1 MADDTPQEKPRGDQ
15 MTTDFFENVLASYL
29 EEDRLESGVLRL
41 ETDDGRTRRLIIDDD
56 TGDLDRYEYIKR
68 ELAEVIYLIEEN
80 EDLLNEPVEQG
91 GFLGTRAFAGHIQL
105 AIQGGQYLRANR
117 VPGIGLDALDV
128 ALGFG
133 GGVDLQRPKIR
144 GYQRGFVG

>member
-80 EDLLNEPVEQG
+80 EDLLNEPVELPIPVGDTERVIEEAKEEEAVTTVFQAG
-91 GFLGTRAFAGHIQL
+91 GIKTVLEHLQAVVGSKQEL
-105 AIQGGQYLRANR
+105 AREEESTAE
-117 VPGIGLDALDV
+117 
-128 ALGFG
+128 
-133 GGVDLQRPKIR
+133 
-144 GYQRGFVG
+144 